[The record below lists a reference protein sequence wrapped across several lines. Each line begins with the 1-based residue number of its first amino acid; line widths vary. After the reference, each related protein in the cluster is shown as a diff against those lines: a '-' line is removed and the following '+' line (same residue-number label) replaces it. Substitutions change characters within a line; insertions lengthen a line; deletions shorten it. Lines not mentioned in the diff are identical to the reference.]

1 MSSEEQKN
9 SDVEIKDNNQNENE
23 EKRISKVNEQ
33 DINERNKNV
42 EDFINDLEKKR
53 KKKYSK

>member
-23 EKRISKVNEQ
+23 EKRISKINEQ
-33 DINERNKNV
+33 DINERNK
-42 EDFINDLEKKR
+42 IIL
-53 KKKYSK
+53 

>member
-33 DINERNKNV
+33 DINERNK
-42 EDFINDLEKKR
+42 IIL
-53 KKKYSK
+53 